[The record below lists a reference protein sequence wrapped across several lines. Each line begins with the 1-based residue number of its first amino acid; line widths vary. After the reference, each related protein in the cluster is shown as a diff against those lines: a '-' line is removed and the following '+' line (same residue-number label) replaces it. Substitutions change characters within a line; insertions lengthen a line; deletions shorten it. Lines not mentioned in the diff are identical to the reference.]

1 MQPVHGDAVV
11 WSRLKSAG
19 QTRASTVGLWRNSLA
34 LEDLNGNTVR
44 FSVPVEL
51 NFLGGL
57 WEERKSQMQPNPR
70 SLGVLKDYSQDLE
83 LCLVIN
89 GALAECVELTMA
101 FYSNAA
107 NTKK

>member
-11 WSRLKSAG
+11 WSWLKSAG
-19 QTRASTVGLWRNSLA
+19 QRRTSAVGLWRNSLA

-57 WEERKSQMQPNPR
+57 
-70 SLGVLKDYSQDLE
+70 
-83 LCLVIN
+83 
-89 GALAECVELTMA
+89 
-101 FYSNAA
+101 
-107 NTKK
+107 

>member
-19 QTRASTVGLWRNSLA
+19 QTQASTVGLWRNSLA

-57 WEERKSQMQPNPR
+57 
-70 SLGVLKDYSQDLE
+70 
-83 LCLVIN
+83 
-89 GALAECVELTMA
+89 
-101 FYSNAA
+101 
-107 NTKK
+107 